1 MQSYFMSENIDDLL
15 TAYNLGE
22 LEKVKSDFFCQT
34 RDVFRARHDRWF
46 NILQKEIGVSKAGLI
61 LTIIGE
67 VGNNSYDHNLGH
79 WQTLPGLCFYQEKG
93 FALLFDCGRGI
104 EASLSGAGFKF
115 ENEKSYLNAALT
127 QRITG
132 RAPER
137 RGNGL
142 KVSLEAVESL
152 DISFYIRSGQSEY
165 NNQKMN
171 HPYCKKASL
180 FTNKGVLMMLDFRN
194 LYEN

>member
-1 MQSYFMSENIDDLL
+1 MSENIDHLL

-22 LEKVKSDFFCQT
+22 LEKVKSDFRCET

-46 NILQKEIGVSKAGLI
+46 NQLEKEIGVSKAALI
-61 LTIIGE
+61 LTVIGE
-67 VGNNSYDHNLGH
+67 VGNNCYDHNLGH
-79 WQTLPGLCFYQEKG
+79 WNDLPGLCFYQEKG

-104 EASLSGAGFKF
+104 EASLSSAGFKF
-115 ENEKSYLNAALT
+115 DSEKSYLMAALT

-152 DISFYIRSGQSEY
+152 GIGFYIRSGQSEY
-165 NNQKMN
+165 KNQKMN
-171 HPYCKKASL
+171 HPYCEKVSSFAS
-180 FTNKGVLMMLDFRN
+180 KGVLMMLDFRN